1 MRLII
6 SLLSILIIFILYF
19 YVYEKNFNKKN
30 DQEVQEIKQDKIELQ
45 NKLTDLTSLSN
56 RISKK
61 NIYLDLGQL
70 DTNEIEISV
79 TNGPAF
85 KKVNNFEESF
95 QDIIPGD
102 ILNINLFGNIFQE
115 EIKSVEKSS
124 KNKIVK
130 TFSQAKENESFVVI
144 GEELAFGKFH
154 INEKVFL
161 LKSDSKMTYIVNT
174 AEAGLVIP
182 QFSEEAYSTRQ
193 EYQSNLE
200 YRVN

>member
-61 NIYLDLGQL
+61 NIYLDLGQF

-79 TNGPAF
+79 INGPAF

-130 TFSQAKENESFVVI
+130 TYSQAEENESFVVI
-144 GEELAFGKFH
+144 GQELAFGKFH

-161 LKSDSKMTYIVNT
+161 LKRDSKITYLVNT
-174 AEAGLVIP
+174 AEADLVIP
-182 QFSEEAYSTRQ
+182 QFSEEDYSTRQ
-193 EYQSNLE
+193 E
-200 YRVN
+200 

>member
-6 SLLSILIIFILYF
+6 SLLSLLIIFILCF
-19 YVYEKNFNKKN
+19 YIYEKNFNKKN
-30 DQEVQEIKQDKIELQ
+30 NQEVLEIKQDKTELQ

-61 NIYLDLGQL
+61 NIYLDLGQFN
-70 DTNEIEISV
+70 TSEIEISAM
-79 TNGPAF
+79 NGPAF

-130 TFSQAKENESFVVI
+130 TYSQAEENESFVVI

-161 LKSDSKMTYIVNT
+161 LKRDSKMTYLVNT

-182 QFSEEAYSTRQ
+182 QFSEEDYSTRQ
-193 EYQSNLE
+193 E
-200 YRVN
+200 

>member
-19 YVYEKNFNKKN
+19 YIYEKNFNKKN
-30 DQEVQEIKQDKIELQ
+30 DQEILEMKQDKIELQ

-61 NIYLDLGQL
+61 NIYLDLGQFN
-70 DTNEIEISV
+70 TSEIEISAI
-79 TNGPAF
+79 NGPAF

-130 TFSQAKENESFVVI
+130 TYSQAEENESFVVI

-161 LKSDSKMTYIVNT
+161 LKRDSKMTYLVNT

-182 QFSEEAYSTRQ
+182 QFSEEDYSTRQ
-193 EYQSNLE
+193 E
-200 YRVN
+200 

>member
-1 MRLII
+1 MRLTI
-6 SLLSILIIFILYF
+6 SLLSLLIIFILYF
-19 YVYEKNFNKKN
+19 YIYEKNFNKKN
-30 DQEVQEIKQDKIELQ
+30 DQEVLEIKQDKTELQ

-61 NIYLDLGQL
+61 NIYLDLGQF
-70 DTNEIEISV
+70 NSREIEISGM
-79 TNGPAF
+79 NGPAF

-102 ILNINLFGNIFQE
+102 ILNINLFGSVFQK

-130 TFSQAKENESFVVI
+130 TYSQAEENESFVVI

-161 LKSDSKMTYIVNT
+161 LKKDSKMTYLVNT

-182 QFSEEAYSTRQ
+182 QFSEEDYSTRQ
-193 EYQSNLE
+193 E
-200 YRVN
+200 

>member
-61 NIYLDLGQL
+61 NIYLDLGQFN
-70 DTNEIEISV
+70 TSEIEISAI
-79 TNGPAF
+79 NGPAF

-130 TFSQAKENESFVVI
+130 TYSQAEENESFVVI

-161 LKSDSKMTYIVNT
+161 LKRDSKITYIVNT

-182 QFSEEAYSTRQ
+182 QFSEEDYSTRQ
-193 EYQSNLE
+193 E
-200 YRVN
+200 

>member
-30 DQEVQEIKQDKIELQ
+30 DQGVQEIKQDKIELQ

-61 NIYLDLGQL
+61 NIYLDLGQF

-79 TNGPAF
+79 INSPAF

-130 TFSQAKENESFVVI
+130 TYSQAEENESFVVI

-161 LKSDSKMTYIVNT
+161 LKRDSKMTYLVNT

-182 QFSEEAYSTRQ
+182 QFSEEDYSTRQ
-193 EYQSNLE
+193 E
-200 YRVN
+200 

>member
-6 SLLSILIIFILYF
+6 SLLSLLIIFILYF
-19 YVYEKNFNKKN
+19 YIYEKNFNKKN
-30 DQEVQEIKQDKIELQ
+30 DQEVLEIRQDKTELQ

-61 NIYLDLGQL
+61 NIYLDLGQFN
-70 DTNEIEISV
+70 TSEIEISAI
-79 TNGPAF
+79 NGTAF

-161 LKSDSKMTYIVNT
+161 LKRDSKITYLVNT
-174 AEAGLVIP
+174 AEADLVIP
-182 QFSEEAYSTRQ
+182 QFSEEDYSTRQ
-193 EYQSNLE
+193 E
-200 YRVN
+200 

>member
-19 YVYEKNFNKKN
+19 YVYEKNFNRKN

-61 NIYLDLGQL
+61 NIYLDLGQFN
-70 DTNEIEISV
+70 TSENEISAI
-79 TNGPAF
+79 NGTAF

-130 TFSQAKENESFVVI
+130 TYSQAEENESFVVI

-161 LKSDSKMTYIVNT
+161 LKRDSKMTYLVNT

-182 QFSEEAYSTRQ
+182 QFSEEDYSTRQ
-193 EYQSNLE
+193 E
-200 YRVN
+200 

>member
-19 YVYEKNFNKKN
+19 YIYEKNFYKKN
-30 DQEVQEIKQDKIELQ
+30 DQGILEIKQDKTELQ

-61 NIYLDLGQL
+61 NIYLDLGQFN
-70 DTNEIEISV
+70 TSEIEISAI
-79 TNGPAF
+79 NGPAF

-130 TFSQAKENESFVVI
+130 THSQAEENESFVVI
-144 GEELAFGKFH
+144 GKELAFGKFH

-161 LKSDSKMTYIVNT
+161 LKRDSKMTYIVNT
-174 AEAGLVIP
+174 AEADLVIP
-182 QFSEEAYSTRQ
+182 QFSEEDYSTRQ
-193 EYQSNLE
+193 E
-200 YRVN
+200 

>member
-30 DQEVQEIKQDKIELQ
+30 DQEVQEIKQDKTELQ

-61 NIYLDLGQL
+61 NIYLDLGQFN
-70 DTNEIEISV
+70 TSEIEISAI
-79 TNGPAF
+79 NGPAF

-130 TFSQAKENESFVVI
+130 TYSQAEENESFVVI

-161 LKSDSKMTYIVNT
+161 LKKNSKMTYLVNT

-182 QFSEEAYSTRQ
+182 QFSEEDYSTRQ
-193 EYQSNLE
+193 E
-200 YRVN
+200 

>member
-45 NKLTDLTSLSN
+45 NKLTDLTSLSK

-130 TFSQAKENESFVVI
+130 TYSQAEENESFVVI

-161 LKSDSKMTYIVNT
+161 LKRDSKMTYLVNT

-182 QFSEEAYSTRQ
+182 QFSEEDYSTRQ
-193 EYQSNLE
+193 E
-200 YRVN
+200 

>member
-19 YVYEKNFNKKN
+19 YIYEKNFYKKN
-30 DQEVQEIKQDKIELQ
+30 DQGILEIKQDKTELQ

-61 NIYLDLGQL
+61 NIYLDLGQFN
-70 DTNEIEISV
+70 TSEIEISAI
-79 TNGPAF
+79 NGPAF

-130 TFSQAKENESFVVI
+130 TYSQAEENESFVVI

-161 LKSDSKMTYIVNT
+161 LKKDSKMTYIVNT

-182 QFSEEAYSTRQ
+182 QFSEEDYSTRQ
-193 EYQSNLE
+193 E
-200 YRVN
+200 

>member
-1 MRLII
+1 MRFII
-6 SLLSILIIFILYF
+6 SLLSLLIIFILYF
-19 YVYEKNFNKKN
+19 YLYEKSFYESNNPE
-30 DQEVQEIKQDKIELQ
+30 EVEIKKDKIELQ

-61 NIYLDLGQL
+61 NIYLDLVQFN
-70 DTNEIEISV
+70 TSEIEISAI
-79 TNGPAF
+79 NGPAF

-130 TFSQAKENESFVVI
+130 TYSQAEENESFVVI

-161 LKSDSKMTYIVNT
+161 LKRDSKMTYLVNT

-182 QFSEEAYSTRQ
+182 QFSEEDYSTKQ
-193 EYQSNLE
+193 E
-200 YRVN
+200 

>member
-19 YVYEKNFNKKN
+19 YIYEKNFYKKN
-30 DQEVQEIKQDKIELQ
+30 DQGILEIKQDKTELQ

-61 NIYLDLGQL
+61 NIYLDLGQFN
-70 DTNEIEISV
+70 TSEIEASGI
-79 TNGPAF
+79 NGPAF

-130 TFSQAKENESFVVI
+130 TYSQAEENESFVVI

-161 LKSDSKMTYIVNT
+161 LKRDSKITYIVNT

-182 QFSEEAYSTRQ
+182 QFSEEDYSTRQ
-193 EYQSNLE
+193 E
-200 YRVN
+200 

>member
-61 NIYLDLGQL
+61 NIYLDLGQFN
-70 DTNEIEISV
+70 TSEIEISAI
-79 TNGPAF
+79 NGPAF

-130 TFSQAKENESFVVI
+130 TYSQAEENESFVVI

-161 LKSDSKMTYIVNT
+161 LKKNSKMTYLVNT

-182 QFSEEAYSTRQ
+182 QFSEEDYSTRQ
-193 EYQSNLE
+193 E
-200 YRVN
+200 

>member
-61 NIYLDLGQL
+61 NIYLDLGQF

-79 TNGPAF
+79 INGPAF

-130 TFSQAKENESFVVI
+130 TYSQAEENESFVVI

-161 LKSDSKMTYIVNT
+161 LKKDSKMTYIVNT

-182 QFSEEAYSTRQ
+182 QFSEEDYSTRQ
-193 EYQSNLE
+193 E
-200 YRVN
+200 

>member
-6 SLLSILIIFILYF
+6 SLLSLLIIFILYF
-19 YVYEKNFNKKN
+19 YIYEKNFNKKN

-61 NIYLDLGQL
+61 NIYLDLGQF

-79 TNGPAF
+79 INGPAF

-130 TFSQAKENESFVVI
+130 TYSQAEENESFVVI

-161 LKSDSKMTYIVNT
+161 LKRDSKITYLVNT
-174 AEAGLVIP
+174 AEADLVIP
-182 QFSEEAYSTRQ
+182 QFSEEDYSTRQ
-193 EYQSNLE
+193 E
-200 YRVN
+200 

>member
-6 SLLSILIIFILYF
+6 SLLSLLIIFILYF
-19 YVYEKNFNKKN
+19 YVYEKNFNRKN
-30 DQEVQEIKQDKIELQ
+30 DQEVLEIKQDKTELQ

-61 NIYLDLGQL
+61 NIYLDLGQFN
-70 DTNEIEISV
+70 TSEVEISAI
-79 TNGPAF
+79 NGPAF

-130 TFSQAKENESFVVI
+130 TYSQAEENESFVVI

-161 LKSDSKMTYIVNT
+161 LKRDSKMTYIVNT
-174 AEAGLVIP
+174 VEADLVIP
-182 QFSEEAYSTRQ
+182 QFSEEDYSTRQ
-193 EYQSNLE
+193 E
-200 YRVN
+200 

>member
-19 YVYEKNFNKKN
+19 YVYEENFNRKN

-61 NIYLDLGQL
+61 NIYLDLGQFN
-70 DTNEIEISV
+70 TSEIEISAI
-79 TNGPAF
+79 NGPAF

-130 TFSQAKENESFVVI
+130 TYSQAEENESFVVI

-161 LKSDSKMTYIVNT
+161 LKRDSKMTYLVNT

-182 QFSEEAYSTRQ
+182 QFSEEDYSTRQ
-193 EYQSNLE
+193 E
-200 YRVN
+200 

>member
-45 NKLTDLTSLSN
+45 NKLTDLTSLSK

-61 NIYLDLGQL
+61 NIYLDLGQF

-79 TNGPAF
+79 INGPAF
-85 KKVNNFEESF
+85 KKVSNFEESF

-130 TFSQAKENESFVVI
+130 TYSQAEENESFVVI

-161 LKSDSKMTYIVNT
+161 LKRDSKMTYIVNT

-182 QFSEEAYSTRQ
+182 QFSEEDYSTRQ
-193 EYQSNLE
+193 E
-200 YRVN
+200 

>member
-61 NIYLDLGQL
+61 NIYLDLGQFN
-70 DTNEIEISV
+70 TNEIEISV
-79 TNGPAF
+79 INGSAF

-130 TFSQAKENESFVVI
+130 TYSQAEENESFVVI

-161 LKSDSKMTYIVNT
+161 LKRDSKMTYIVNT

-182 QFSEEAYSTRQ
+182 QFSEEDYSTRQ
-193 EYQSNLE
+193 E
-200 YRVN
+200 

>member
-61 NIYLDLGQL
+61 NIYLDLGQF

-79 TNGPAF
+79 INGPAF

-130 TFSQAKENESFVVI
+130 TYSQAEENESFVII

-161 LKSDSKMTYIVNT
+161 LKRDSKMTYIVNT

-182 QFSEEAYSTRQ
+182 QFSEEDYSTRQ
-193 EYQSNLE
+193 E
-200 YRVN
+200 

>member
-61 NIYLDLGQL
+61 NIYLDLGQF

-79 TNGPAF
+79 INGPAF

-130 TFSQAKENESFVVI
+130 TYSQAEENESFVVI

-161 LKSDSKMTYIVNT
+161 LKRDSKMTYIVNT
-174 AEAGLVIP
+174 AEAGLEIP
-182 QFSEEAYSTRQ
+182 QFSEEDYSTRQ
-193 EYQSNLE
+193 E
-200 YRVN
+200 

>member
-6 SLLSILIIFILYF
+6 SLLSLLIIFILYF
-19 YVYEKNFNKKN
+19 YVYEKNFNRKN
-30 DQEVQEIKQDKIELQ
+30 DQEVLEIKQDKTELQ

-61 NIYLDLGQL
+61 NIYLDLGQFN
-70 DTNEIEISV
+70 TSEIEISV
-79 TNGPAF
+79 INGPAF

-130 TFSQAKENESFVVI
+130 TYSQAEENESFVVI

-161 LKSDSKMTYIVNT
+161 LKRDSKMTYLVNT

-182 QFSEEAYSTRQ
+182 QFSEEDYSTRQ
-193 EYQSNLE
+193 E
-200 YRVN
+200 

>member
-30 DQEVQEIKQDKIELQ
+30 DQEVQEIKQDKTELQ

-61 NIYLDLGQL
+61 NIYLDLGQFN
-70 DTNEIEISV
+70 TSEIEISAI
-79 TNGPAF
+79 NGPAF

-130 TFSQAKENESFVVI
+130 TYSQAEENESFVVI

-161 LKSDSKMTYIVNT
+161 LKRDSKMTYLVNT

-182 QFSEEAYSTRQ
+182 QFSEEDYSTRQ
-193 EYQSNLE
+193 E
-200 YRVN
+200 

>member
-6 SLLSILIIFILYF
+6 SLLSLLIIFILYF
-19 YVYEKNFNKKN
+19 YVYEKNFNIKN
-30 DQEVQEIKQDKIELQ
+30 DQEVLDIKQDKKELQ

-61 NIYLDLGQL
+61 NIYLDLGQFN
-70 DTNEIEISV
+70 TNEIEISEI
-79 TNGPAF
+79 NGPAF

-95 QDIIPGD
+95 GDIIPGD

-130 TFSQAKENESFVVI
+130 TYSQAEENESFVVI

-161 LKSDSKMTYIVNT
+161 LKKDSKMTYLVNT

-182 QFSEEAYSTRQ
+182 QFSEEDYSTRQ
-193 EYQSNLE
+193 E
-200 YRVN
+200 

>member
-61 NIYLDLGQL
+61 NIYLDLGQF
-70 DTNEIEISV
+70 DNTSEIEISAI
-79 TNGPAF
+79 NGPAF

-130 TFSQAKENESFVVI
+130 TYSQTEENESFVVI

-161 LKSDSKMTYIVNT
+161 LKRDSKMTYIVNT

-182 QFSEEAYSTRQ
+182 QFSEEDYSTRQ
-193 EYQSNLE
+193 E
-200 YRVN
+200 

>member
-19 YVYEKNFNKKN
+19 YVYEENFNRKN

-61 NIYLDLGQL
+61 NIYLDLGQF

-79 TNGPAF
+79 INSPAF

-130 TFSQAKENESFVVI
+130 TYSQAEENESFVVI

-161 LKSDSKMTYIVNT
+161 LKRDSKMTYLVNT

-182 QFSEEAYSTRQ
+182 QFSEEDYSTRQ
-193 EYQSNLE
+193 E
-200 YRVN
+200 